1 MLLAMLGVMIV
12 ISRTGM
18 IVDRTSIPDL
28 MVIPGSSGSLQMFK
42 EELQDVQEDT
52 TEVRCVAGPVLTRAQ
67 AKKSDKIHQLK
78 LKKLCQ
84 VSTRL
89 IEDLQKTLN
98 KCFDRVEKHIIR
110 ENYVGEFY
118 MKNGLLYWE
127 HQDEQQ
133 DEL

>member
-1 MLLAMLGVMIV
+1 MLRVMIV
-12 ISRTGM
+12 IPRTGM

-42 EELQDVQEDT
+42 EELQDVPEDT

-84 VSTRL
+84 VSIRL
-89 IEDLQKTLN
+89 LEDFQKTL
-98 KCFDRVEKHIIR
+98 KECFDRVEKQIIK

-118 MKNGLLYWE
+118 MKNELLYWE

>member
-1 MLLAMLGVMIV
+1 MLGVMIV

-67 AKKSDKIHQLK
+67 
-78 LKKLCQ
+78 
-84 VSTRL
+84 
-89 IEDLQKTLN
+89 
-98 KCFDRVEKHIIR
+98 
-110 ENYVGEFY
+110 
-118 MKNGLLYWE
+118 
-127 HQDEQQ
+127 

>member
-1 MLLAMLGVMIV
+1 MLRVMIV

-52 TEVRCVAGPVLTRAQ
+52 TEVRCVAGPVLTMAQ

-98 KCFDRVEKHIIR
+98 KCFDRVEKQIIR